1 MSANVPAM
9 QRMTSI
15 KLYFRL
21 LQYVKPYWGVF
32 ALSILGMLILAATEV
47 ALPSLRRTFQWGAFG

>member
-1 MSANVPAM
+1 MSGI
-9 QRMTSI
+9 Q
-15 KLYFRL
+15 LYFRL